1 MPSSRPVR
9 GVLLD
14 LDGVLYRGDTA
25 VEGAAEFLARLA
37 AAGIALVAV
46 TNHSGRTPQE
56 VASKLTG
63 LGLAVSAD
71 AIVTSAC
78 VTGRYVAGLGVS
90 SARVVGTP
98 ALAIALAQAGVAID
112 PSSRE
117 AVVVGYA
124 PRAGFSE
131 LAAAAS
137 VLHDGAAFIATNADG
152 SVPHG
157 DGIWPDAGPTVAFL
171 AAASG
176 RHATVVGKPSR
187 WLFEEG
193 LRRLDLTPREAVMV
207 GDTLATDVR
216 GGHAVGCRT
225 LWFTGGRAPTTV
237 PVAIEAAERPSWTAT
252 SLDEAAQLL
261 VNAAEAEGRTSHQS

>member
-1 MPSSRPVR
+1 MPCFRPVR

-25 VEGAAEFLARLA
+25 VEGAVDFLARLA

-46 TNHSGRTPQE
+46 TNHSGRTPQQ
-56 VASKLTG
+56 VAQKLAG
-63 LGLAVSAD
+63 LGPALSTD
-71 AIVTSAC
+71 AIITSAC
-78 VTGRYVAGLGVS
+78 VTGRYVAALGVS

-98 ALAIALAQAGVAID
+98 ALEFALAQAGVPID
-112 PSSRE
+112 PGSRE

-124 PRAGFSE
+124 PRAGFGE
-131 LAAAAS
+131 LAAAAT
-137 VLHDGAAFIATNADG
+137 VLHEGAAFIATNADG

-176 RHATVVGKPSR
+176 RQATVVGKPNR

-193 LRRLDLTPREAVMV
+193 LRRLDLAPTEAVMV
-207 GDTLATDVR
+207 GDTLATDIR

-225 LWFTGGRAPTTV
+225 LWFTGGRAPTTA
-237 PVAIEAAERPSWTAT
+237 PGGAEPAERPTWTAA

-261 VNAAEAEGRTSHQS
+261 ENAADENGRTSRHS

>member
-25 VEGAAEFLARLA
+25 VEGAADFLARLA

-46 TNHSGRTPQE
+46 TNHSGRTPQQ
-56 VASKLTG
+56 VASKLAG
-63 LGLAVSAD
+63 LGLALTAD

-78 VTGRYVAGLGVS
+78 VTGRYVAALGVS

-98 ALAIALAQAGVAID
+98 ALEFALAQAGVAID
-112 PSSRE
+112 PESRQ

-152 SVPHG
+152 AVPHG

-171 AAASG
+171 TAASG
-176 RHATVVGKPSR
+176 RQPTVVGKPNR

-193 LRRLDLTPREAVMV
+193 LRRLDLAAMDAVMV
-207 GDTLATDVR
+207 GDTLATDIR
-216 GGHAVGCRT
+216 GGNAAGCRT
-225 LWFTGGRAPTTV
+225 LWFAGGRAPT
-237 PVAIEAAERPSWTAT
+237 PVLGAAEPAERPRWTAAN
-252 SLDEAAQLL
+252 LDEAAQVL
-261 VNAAEAEGRTSHQS
+261 VNAADENGRTSRSS